1 MLKLNMKTNVF
12 MEVLGDEMVIY
23 KDELQ
28 EGGYIEIE
36 RFNGYQAKKGSDYDV
51 IVRLY
56 EEADSEVQDIHYF
69 SYTVDQEVDAQKRI
83 DEIKKLIEEK
93 GYKAEE
99 TFR

>member
-12 MEVLGDEMVIY
+12 MEELEDEMAIY
-23 KDELQ
+23 EDELQ
-28 EGGYIEIE
+28 ECGYIEIE
-36 RFNGYQAKKGSDYDV
+36 RFSGYQAKKGFDYDV

-56 EEADSEVQDIHYF
+56 DEEKSEVQDIHYF
-69 SYTVDQEVDAQKRI
+69 SYTVEQEQDAQKRI

-93 GYKAEE
+93 GYKIEE